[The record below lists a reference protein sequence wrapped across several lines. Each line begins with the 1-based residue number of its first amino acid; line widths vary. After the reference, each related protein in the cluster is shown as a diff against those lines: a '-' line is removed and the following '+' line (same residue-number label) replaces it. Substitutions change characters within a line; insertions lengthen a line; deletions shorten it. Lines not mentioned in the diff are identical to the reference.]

1 MCTAFFRFS
10 LICLLFSNYLK
21 SSDYEITILATN
33 IANFGG
39 VGEWSFSALLESDK
53 ESVLFDTGF
62 DENTVLHNAKLLK
75 KDISKVE
82 KVILS
87 HFHGDHT
94 GGLIKLRKTYMEENP
109 DAFSKVFVAEG
120 FFDQR
125 YDKDGNLRGFIGGFD
140 DVDEFIEEA
149 EKIGITFTV
158 IGEPYEIADNLLLS
172 GPVERIFE
180 DVVVSPGFF
189 IKEKNGKLIDDQLKD
204 DQSLGIKTSK
214 GWYMMSGCGHAGMM
228 NTAHKFQTIDDNDVY
243 GAIGG
248 FHLYRSSDDD
258 ISETAYSLKEFG
270 LKQLIGGHC
279 TGIHAARKIADIAS
293 ISRDNLSHGAIGTV
307 ITKDLRILRSSVE

>member
-1 MCTAFFRFS
+1 MIFRSFKSFFFFLFLTTALEAS
-10 LICLLFSNYLK
+10 E
-21 SSDYEITILATN
+21 YEITILATN
-33 IANFGG
+33 TANFGG
-39 VGEWSFSALLESDK
+39 IGEWSFSALLESEN
-53 ESVLFDTGF
+53 ESIIFDTGF
-62 DENTVLHNAKLLK
+62 DENTVLHNANLLG
-75 KDISKVE
+75 KDLSKVE

-94 GGLIKLRKTYMEENP
+94 GGLIKLRKTFMEDNP
-109 DAFSKVFVAEG
+109 NAFSKVYVADG
-120 FFDQR
+120 FFEQR

-140 DVDEFIEEA
+140 DVTEFIQET
-149 EKIGITFTV
+149 KNIGISFIV
-158 IGEPYEIADNLLLS
+158 IKESYEIAKNLMLS

-180 DVVVSPGFF
+180 KVVVSPGFYL
-189 IKEKNGKLIDDQLKD
+189 KKNGKLIDDLLKD

-228 NTAHKFQTIDDNDVY
+228 NTAHKFQAIDDNDVY

-258 ISETAYSLKEFG
+258 ISKTAQSLKEFG
-270 LKQLIGGHC
+270 LKQLVGGHC

-293 ISRDNLSHGAIGTV
+293 ISRNNLSHGAIGTV
-307 ITKDLRILRSSVE
+307 ITKDLEILRSSVE

>member
-1 MCTAFFRFS
+1 MIKTLKILFILVFFVG
-10 LICLLFSNYLK
+10 NMK
-21 SSDYEITILATN
+21 STEYEITVLATN
-33 IANFGG
+33 IANFKGI
-39 VGEWSFSALLESDK
+39 GEWSFSALLESEN
-53 ESVLFDTGF
+53 ESIIFDTGF
-62 DENTVLHNAKLLK
+62 DENTVLHNADLLG
-75 KDISKVE
+75 KDLSKVE

-94 GGLIKLRKTYMEENP
+94 GGLIKLRKTFMKENP
-109 DAFSKVFVAEG
+109 DAFSEVYVAEG
-120 FFDQR
+120 FFEQR
-125 YDKDGNLRGFIGGFD
+125 YDENGNLRGFIGGFD
-140 DVDEFIEEA
+140 DVKRFIQET
-149 EKIGITFTV
+149 KKLGINFNV
-158 IGEPYEIADNLLLS
+158 IDKPYEIANNLMLT

-180 DVVVSPGFF
+180 KVVVSPGFF
-189 IKEKNGKLIDDQLKD
+189 IKKNGQLIDDLLKD

-228 NTAHKFQTIDDNDVY
+228 NTAHKFQTIDYNDVY

-258 ISETAYSLKEFG
+258 ISKTAYSLKEFG

>member
-1 MCTAFFRFS
+1 MILRS
-10 LICLLFSNYLK
+10 LK
-21 SSDYEITILATN
+21 SFFFFLFLTTALEATEYEITILATN
-33 IANFGG
+33 TANFGG
-39 VGEWSFSALLESDK
+39 IGEWSFSALLESEK
-53 ESVLFDTGF
+53 ESIIFDTGF
-62 DENTVLHNAKLLK
+62 DENTVLHNANLLG
-75 KDISKVE
+75 KDLSKVE

-94 GGLIKLRKTYMEENP
+94 GGLIKLRKTFMEENP
-109 DAFSKVFVAEG
+109 NAFSKVYVADG
-120 FFDQR
+120 FFEQR

-140 DVDEFIEEA
+140 DVTEFIQETEN
-149 EKIGITFTV
+149 IGISFIV
-158 IGEPYEIADNLLLS
+158 IKESYEIAKNLMLS

-180 DVVVSPGFF
+180 KVVVSPGFYL
-189 IKEKNGKLIDDQLKD
+189 KKNGKLIDDLLKD

>member
-1 MCTAFFRFS
+1 MIKTLKILFILVFFVGN
-10 LICLLFSNYLK
+10 IK
-21 SSDYEITILATN
+21 STEYEITILATN
-33 IANFGG
+33 IANFKGI
-39 VGEWSFSALLESDK
+39 GEWSFSALLESEN
-53 ESVLFDTGF
+53 ESIIFDTGF
-62 DENTVLHNAKLLK
+62 DENTVLHNADLLG
-75 KDISKVE
+75 KDLSKVE

-94 GGLIKLRKTYMEENP
+94 GGLIKLRKTFMKENP
-109 DAFSKVFVAEG
+109 DAFSEVYVAEG
-120 FFDQR
+120 FFEQR
-125 YDKDGNLRGFIGGFD
+125 YDENGNLRGFIGGFD
-140 DVDEFIEEA
+140 DVKKFILET
-149 EKIGITFTV
+149 KKLGINFNV
-158 IGEPYEIADNLLLS
+158 IDKPYEIANNLMLS

-180 DVVVSPGFF
+180 KVVVSPGFF
-189 IKEKNGKLIDDQLKD
+189 IKENGQLIDDLLKD

-258 ISETAYSLKEFG
+258 ISKTAYSLKEFG

>member
-1 MCTAFFRFS
+1 MILRS
-10 LICLLFSNYLK
+10 LK
-21 SSDYEITILATN
+21 SLFFFLFLTTSLEATEYEITILATN
-33 IANFGG
+33 TANFGG
-39 VGEWSFSALLESDK
+39 IGEWSFSALLESEK
-53 ESVLFDTGF
+53 ESIIFDTGF
-62 DENTVLHNAKLLK
+62 DENTVLHNANLLG
-75 KDISKVE
+75 KDLSKVE

-94 GGLIKLRKTYMEENP
+94 GGLIKLRKTFMEDNP
-109 DAFSKVFVAEG
+109 NAFSKVYVADG
-120 FFDQR
+120 FFEQR

-140 DVDEFIEEA
+140 DVSEFIQET
-149 EKIGITFTV
+149 KNIGISFIV
-158 IGEPYEIADNLLLS
+158 IKESYEIAKNLMLS

-180 DVVVSPGFF
+180 KVVVSPGFYL
-189 IKEKNGKLIDDQLKD
+189 KKNGELIDDLLKD

-258 ISETAYSLKEFG
+258 ISKTAYSLKEFG

>member
-1 MCTAFFRFS
+1 MILRS
-10 LICLLFSNYLK
+10 LK
-21 SSDYEITILATN
+21 SFFFFLFLTTSLEATEYEITILATN
-33 IANFGG
+33 TANFGG
-39 VGEWSFSALLESDK
+39 IGEWSFSALLESEK
-53 ESVLFDTGF
+53 ESIIFDTGF
-62 DENTVLHNAKLLK
+62 DENTVLHNANLLG
-75 KDISKVE
+75 KDLSKVE

-94 GGLIKLRKTYMEENP
+94 GGLIKLRKTFMEDNP
-109 DAFSKVFVAEG
+109 NAFSKVYVADG
-120 FFDQR
+120 FFEQR

-140 DVDEFIEEA
+140 DVEEFIQETEN
-149 EKIGITFTV
+149 IGISFIV
-158 IGEPYEIADNLLLS
+158 IKESYEIAKNLMLS

-180 DVVVSPGFF
+180 KVVVSPGFYL
-189 IKEKNGKLIDDQLKD
+189 KKNGELIDDLLKD

-228 NTAHKFQTIDDNDVY
+228 NTAHKFQAIDDNDVY

-258 ISETAYSLKEFG
+258 ISKTAYSLKEFG

>member
-1 MCTAFFRFS
+1 M
-10 LICLLFSNYLK
+10 ISNYLRILFFLILFSPNIK
-21 SSDYEITILATN
+21 SSEYEITVLATN

-39 VGEWSFSALLESDK
+39 VGEWSFSALVESNN
-53 ESVLFDTGF
+53 ESILFDTGY
-62 DENTVLHNAKLLK
+62 DENTVIHNARLLK
-75 KDISKVE
+75 KDLSKVE

-94 GGLIKLRKTYMEENP
+94 GGLIKLRKTYMSKNP
-109 DAFSKVFVAEG
+109 DAFSKVYVAEG

-125 YDKDGNLRGFIGGFD
+125 YDIDGNLRGFIGGFN
-140 DVDEFIEEA
+140 DVNDFINASTNIGIEFI
-149 EKIGITFTV
+149 IIN
-158 IGEPYEIADNLLLS
+158 EPYQIANDLILS
-172 GPVERIFE
+172 GPVERVFE

-189 IKEKNGKLIDDQLKD
+189 IKENGELTSDILKD
-204 DQSLGIKTSK
+204 DQSLGIKTNK

-228 NTAHKFQTIDDNDVY
+228 NTAHKFQKIENLDVY

-248 FHLYRSSDDD
+248 FHLFRSSDDE
-258 ISETAYSLKEFG
+258 IIETANSLKNFG
-270 LKQLIGGHC
+270 LKQLVGGHC

-307 ITKDLRILRSSVE
+307 ITKNQKILRSSVE

>member
-1 MCTAFFRFS
+1 MILRS
-10 LICLLFSNYLK
+10 LK
-21 SSDYEITILATN
+21 SFFFFLFLTTALEATEYEITILATN
-33 IANFGG
+33 TANFGG
-39 VGEWSFSALLESDK
+39 IGELSFSALLESEK
-53 ESVLFDTGF
+53 ESIIFDTGF
-62 DENTVLHNAKLLK
+62 DENTVLHNANLLG
-75 KDISKVE
+75 KDLSKVE

-94 GGLIKLRKTYMEENP
+94 GGLIKLRKTFMEENP
-109 DAFSKVFVAEG
+109 NAFSKVYVADG
-120 FFDQR
+120 FFEQR

-140 DVDEFIEEA
+140 DVEEFIQETEN
-149 EKIGITFTV
+149 IGISFIV
-158 IGEPYEIADNLLLS
+158 INESYEIANNLMLT

-180 DVVVSPGFF
+180 KVVVSPGFYL
-189 IKEKNGKLIDDQLKD
+189 KKKGKLIDDLLKD

-228 NTAHKFQTIDDNDVY
+228 NTAHKFQAIDDNDVY

-258 ISETAYSLKEFG
+258 ISKTAYSLKEFG

>member
-1 MCTAFFRFS
+1 MILRS
-10 LICLLFSNYLK
+10 LK
-21 SSDYEITILATN
+21 SFFFFLFLTTALEATEYEITILATYT
-33 IANFGG
+33 ANFGG
-39 VGEWSFSALLESDK
+39 IGEWSFSALLESEK
-53 ESVLFDTGF
+53 ESIIFDTGF
-62 DENTVLHNAKLLK
+62 DENTVLHNANLLG
-75 KDISKVE
+75 KDLSKVE

-94 GGLIKLRKTYMEENP
+94 GGLIKLRKTFMEDNP
-109 DAFSKVFVAEG
+109 NAFSKVYVADG
-120 FFDQR
+120 FFEQR

-140 DVDEFIEEA
+140 DVTEFIQET
-149 EKIGITFTV
+149 KNIGISFIV
-158 IGEPYEIADNLLLS
+158 IKESYEIAKNLMLS
-172 GPVERIFE
+172 GHVERVFE
-180 DVVVSPGFF
+180 KVVVSPGFYL
-189 IKEKNGKLIDDQLKD
+189 KKNGKLIDDLLKD

-258 ISETAYSLKEFG
+258 ISKTAYSLKEYG

-293 ISRDNLSHGAIGTV
+293 ISKDNLSHGAIGTV

>member
-1 MCTAFFRFS
+1 MILRS
-10 LICLLFSNYLK
+10 LK
-21 SSDYEITILATN
+21 SFFFFLFLTTSLEATEYEITILATN
-33 IANFGG
+33 TANFGG
-39 VGEWSFSALLESDK
+39 IGEWSFSALLESEK
-53 ESVLFDTGF
+53 ESIIFDTGF
-62 DENTVLHNAKLLK
+62 DENTVLHNANLLG
-75 KDISKVE
+75 KDLSKVE

-94 GGLIKLRKTYMEENP
+94 GGLIKLRKTFMEDNP
-109 DAFSKVFVAEG
+109 NAFSKVYVADG
-120 FFDQR
+120 FFEQR

-140 DVDEFIEEA
+140 DVTEFIQETEN
-149 EKIGITFTV
+149 IGISFIV
-158 IGEPYEIADNLLLS
+158 IKESYEIAKNLMLS
-172 GPVERIFE
+172 GPVERVFE
-180 DVVVSPGFF
+180 KVVVSPGFYL
-189 IKEKNGKLIDDQLKD
+189 KKNGELIDDLLKD

-258 ISETAYSLKEFG
+258 ISKTAYSLKEFG

>member
-1 MCTAFFRFS
+1 MILRS
-10 LICLLFSNYLK
+10 LK
-21 SSDYEITILATN
+21 SFFFFLFLTTSLEATEYEITILATN
-33 IANFGG
+33 TANFGG
-39 VGEWSFSALLESDK
+39 IGEWSFSALLESEK
-53 ESVLFDTGF
+53 ESIIFDTGF
-62 DENTVLHNAKLLK
+62 DENTVLHNANLLG
-75 KDISKVE
+75 KDLSKVE

-94 GGLIKLRKTYMEENP
+94 GGLIKLRKTFMEDNP
-109 DAFSKVFVAEG
+109 NAFSKVYVADG
-120 FFDQR
+120 FFEQR

-140 DVDEFIEEA
+140 DVTEFIQET
-149 EKIGITFTV
+149 KNIGISFIV
-158 IGEPYEIADNLLLS
+158 IKESYEIAKNLMLS
-172 GPVERIFE
+172 GPVERVFE
-180 DVVVSPGFF
+180 KVVVSPGFYL
-189 IKEKNGKLIDDQLKD
+189 KKNGELIDDLLKD

-307 ITKDLRILRSSVE
+307 VTKDLRILRSSVE

>member
-1 MCTAFFRFS
+1 MILRS
-10 LICLLFSNYLK
+10 LK
-21 SSDYEITILATN
+21 SFFFFLFLTTSLEATEYEITILATN
-33 IANFGG
+33 TANFGG
-39 VGEWSFSALLESDK
+39 IGEWSFSALLESEK
-53 ESVLFDTGF
+53 ESIIFDTGF
-62 DENTVLHNAKLLK
+62 DENTVLHNANLLG
-75 KDISKVE
+75 KDLSKVE

-94 GGLIKLRKTYMEENP
+94 GGLIKLRKTFMEDNP
-109 DAFSKVFVAEG
+109 NAFSKVYVADG
-120 FFDQR
+120 FFEQR

-140 DVDEFIEEA
+140 DVTEFIQET
-149 EKIGITFTV
+149 KNIGISFIV
-158 IGEPYEIADNLLLS
+158 IKESYEIAKNLMLS
-172 GPVERIFE
+172 GAVERVFE
-180 DVVVSPGFF
+180 KVVVSPGFYL
-189 IKEKNGKLIDDQLKD
+189 KKNGELIDDLLKD